1 MVKFLV
7 LKLSRKQLYL
17 VLSCFIFVSRPQLWN
32 RTLSLVK
39 IDKNMYWKG
48 CFQLRIIFKARHE
61 NSSFLYAIKTSFIDL
76 KSVEHFCSTDILKY
90 ISTYN
95 EFLASFSTEYYN
107 HKQTKEKR
115 SAHTFPGLP

>member
-39 IDKNMYWKG
+39 NDKNVFWKG
-48 CFQLRIIFKARHE
+48 CFELRIIFKARHE

-76 KSVEHFCSTDILKY
+76 KSVERFCSTDILKN

-107 HKQTKEKR
+107 HKQTKQKR
-115 SAHTFPGLP
+115 SAHTFPGLL

>member
-32 RTLSLVK
+32 RTLSLLK
-39 IDKNMYWKG
+39 NDKNMYWKG

-61 NSSFLYAIKTSFIDL
+61 KSSFLYAIKTSFIDL

-95 EFLASFSTEYYN
+95 EFS
-107 HKQTKEKR
+107 
-115 SAHTFPGLP
+115 GLI

>member
-39 IDKNMYWKG
+39 NDKNVFWKG

-76 KSVEHFCSTDILKY
+76 KSVERFCSTDVLKN

-95 EFLASFSTEYYN
+95 
-107 HKQTKEKR
+107 
-115 SAHTFPGLP
+115 

>member
-39 IDKNMYWKG
+39 NDKNVFWKG

-61 NSSFLYAIKTSFIDL
+61 NSSFLYTIKTSFIDL
-76 KSVEHFCSTDILKY
+76 NSVERFCSTDILKN

-107 HKQTKEKR
+107 HKQTKQKR
-115 SAHTFPGLP
+115 SAHTFPGLL